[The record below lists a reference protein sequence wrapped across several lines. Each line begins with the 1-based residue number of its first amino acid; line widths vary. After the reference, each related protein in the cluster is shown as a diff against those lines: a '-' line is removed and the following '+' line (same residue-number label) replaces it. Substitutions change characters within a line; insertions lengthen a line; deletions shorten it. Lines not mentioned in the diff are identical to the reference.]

1 MKLCRSP
8 AYAYQ
13 PPVAANDDT
22 SWAGESYPVAALVC
36 AIGFFMRIILSG
48 PVLNTMGINY
58 GDEDASAFVKI
69 HPGTWFMLASFPLL
83 LFSRG
88 NPLDQLLRVAR
99 QHTAFFSFIVIYAII
114 FVYWAIRGPKG
125 IGLILDVHI
134 VMPICAV
141 VFSYAPKSCLR
152 AIVKLY
158 LGLAVLNSLVG
169 IGEALTHKRI
179 FTFDPDWE
187 VLHQDYFRSSAFL
200 GHPLTNA
207 SFTAVATLVMLS
219 LRMQRMLKAGLFLI
233 MLSSLVAFGGR
244 SSLGVSLGGFVILGI
259 LSLGRFFRR
268 GQLSV
273 QQMFLV
279 VLGVILTPLVCGA
292 LLYGALHSDMGER
305 LMNYS
310 SLNDDSASVRLLSFR
325 VFGYMSPDDL
335 LFGVDGDRITA
346 IGLHTGVANPMS
358 DIENPWVLMF
368 MFLGAIMF
376 ALWLCGWAATVWRL
390 MAGADVA
397 LKLAVIEYFL
407 ISSTS
412 NSFGRKDPVY
422 AILAGIVVCVKRL
435 ELLDAPQW
443 NQPNRRLIQI
453 PSKR

>member
-1 MKLCRSP
+1 
-8 AYAYQ
+8 
-13 PPVAANDDT
+13 
-22 SWAGESYPVAALVC
+22 
-36 AIGFFMRIILSG
+36 
-48 PVLNTMGINY
+48 
-58 GDEDASAFVKI
+58 
-69 HPGTWFMLASFPLL
+69 
-83 LFSRG
+83 
-88 NPLDQLLRVAR
+88 
-99 QHTAFFSFIVIYAII
+99 
-114 FVYWAIRGPKG
+114 
-125 IGLILDVHI
+125 
-134 VMPICAV
+134 
-141 VFSYAPKSCLR
+141 
-152 AIVKLY
+152 
-158 LGLAVLNSLVG
+158 
-169 IGEALTHKRI
+169 
-179 FTFDPDWE
+179 
-187 VLHQDYFRSSAFL
+187 
-200 GHPLTNA
+200 
-207 SFTAVATLVMLS
+207 
-219 LRMQRMLKAGLFLI
+219 
-233 MLSSLVAFGGR
+233 
-244 SSLGVSLGGFVILGI
+244 
-259 LSLGRFFRR
+259 
-268 GQLSV
+268 
-273 QQMFLV
+273 
-279 VLGVILTPLVCGA
+279 
-292 LLYGALHSDMGER
+292 MGER